1 MRLAPDFDSTLLKRC
16 NTVNSKQM
24 FNNFFADDW
33 IQTADLCYRKRLLYQ
48 LSHNQGNSTFEGVI
62 QLGNKNTAPRRT
74 D

>member
-24 FNNFFADDW
+24 FNKFFADDW

-48 LSHNQGNSTFEGVI
+48 LSHNYLFGIVMVNWSTTLNG
-62 QLGNKNTAPRRT
+62 KKW
-74 D
+74 